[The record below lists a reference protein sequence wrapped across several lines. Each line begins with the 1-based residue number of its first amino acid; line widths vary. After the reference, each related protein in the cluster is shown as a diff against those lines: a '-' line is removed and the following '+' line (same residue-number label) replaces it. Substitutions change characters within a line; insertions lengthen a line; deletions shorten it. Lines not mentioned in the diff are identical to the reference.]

1 MRRRTSRHLLAT
13 TLAAAL
19 ALTACGP
26 QEADVPL
33 SDVDPTATS
42 SSSEATASP
51 TPTASDDA
59 ATAEPTEA
67 RTTSVPALDDE
78 DEGTPAD
85 QGTDDQADGAAADD
99 SGRDDNDPRAAGG
112 DVPSLGDHCTMPVEL
127 ANVDRIEFAA
137 PDGWRVGDGC
147 EFFDPAAEQVE
158 SNTEPDVAVSVDVTD
173 TPFHEAA
180 ASGRETRDE
189 IRHVGARSGYQMV
202 RIRAEATG
210 RGLYPE
216 GTPVLLHLVDLDP
229 GTDEDGGTLVLA
241 ARPSSGADF
250 PLAAEALDRMIDTVR
265 VVPTADDAGEAAVV
279 SRVEGG
285 GAPWTV
291 TWTGDCL
298 RLHAGAPDGD
308 VVDEACD
315 LPAAQDGIRGVVL
328 GDGGLQVVAGFA
340 PARSALVESDAA
352 SAPYGAVTQ
361 PLEGSAA
368 FAYTP
373 IDTPVQVR
381 ALDPAGDRLASA
393 TVS

>member
-1 MRRRTSRHLLAT
+1 MHRRTSRPLLAT

-26 QEADVPL
+26 QQADAPLSEDVPAA
-33 SDVDPTATS
+33 STGSETTAP
-42 SSSEATASP
+42 P
-51 TPTASDDA
+51 TPTE
-59 ATAEPTEA
+59 ATDETTDEPTEA
-67 RTTSVPALDDE
+67 PTTAVPAL
-78 DEGTPAD
+78 
-85 QGTDDQADGAAADD
+85 GA
-99 SGRDDNDPRAAGG
+99 
-112 DVPSLGDHCTMPVEL
+112 HCTVPVEL
-127 ANVDRIEFAA
+127 TGVDRIEFAA
-137 PDGWRVGDGC
+137 PDGWRIGNGC
-147 EFFDPAAEQVE
+147 EFFDPVAEEVE
-158 SNTEPDVAVSVDVTD
+158 PNTEPDVAVTVDVSD

-180 ASGRETRDE
+180 EPGPETRDE
-189 IRHVGARSGYQMV
+189 IRHVGARSGHQMV

-216 GTPVLLHLVDLDP
+216 GTPTLTHLVDLDP

-250 PLAAEALDRMIDTVR
+250 PLAAEALDRMLDTVR
-265 VVPTADDAGEAAVV
+265 VVPTADDAGEAAVI

-298 RLHAGAPDGD
+298 RLHAGAPDGE

-315 LPAAQDGIRGVVL
+315 LPAAQDGIRGIVL
-328 GDGGLQVVAGFA
+328 GDDQLQVVAGFA
-340 PARSALVESDAA
+340 PARSARVSSDAA

-361 PLEGSAA
+361 PMEGSAA

-381 ALDPAGDRLASA
+381 ALDPAGDQLATA
-393 TVS
+393 TLE